1 MEERTVTAVPE
12 KPGRIFALDGI
23 RCLATLSI
31 LTFHFNL
38 LTAELGAAKPV
49 GFLTFANGSMG
60 HFGVPLFFILSGYS
74 LHLRWAGRFA
84 WKPYLKSRFLSILPV
99 YWLGFSVLFLY
110 TDMLHG
116 ALNPDIPLGNL
127 AFTVLGMDGYL
138 AGVVPTFYKIGEWF
152 VGCILLLYL
161 CFPLLEKALE
171 KRPLLLGIG
180 VLVLFLP
187 WVYYGRPLVA
197 MEHCF
202 VTRIPEFLLGMY
214 LAKYRGP
221 LCLERWGWLG
231 FFPLAVLWAVP
242 LGWPE
247 PILTLLVGASAFP
260 AVYWLCSLV
269 KNRRVC
275 RLAQT
280 LAGYSYAVFLVHH
293 VTLDILFRPRLTGVQ
308 CTMPQI
314 LGVWGLYLAVVLV
327 LGVGLFY
334 ADRWLRALPQKL
346 RTAKSAA

>member
-1 MEERTVTAVPE
+1 MLE
-12 KPGRIFALDGI
+12 KPKRIFALDGI

-38 LTAELGAAKPV
+38 LTAELGTAEPV

-74 LHLRWAGRFA
+74 LQLRWAGRFA
-84 WKPYLKSRFLSILPV
+84 WKPYLKSRFLSILPA
-99 YWLGFSVLFLY
+99 YWLGFGVLFLY
-110 TDMLHG
+110 TDILHG

-127 AFTVLGMDGYL
+127 AFTAIGMDGYL

-152 VGCILLLYL
+152 VGCILLLYF
-161 CFPLLEKALE
+161 CFPLLQKALE
-171 KRPLLLGIG
+171 KWPVWLGVS

-202 VTRIPEFLLGMY
+202 ITRIPEFLLGMY
-214 LAKYRGP
+214 LAKYRDAVQ
-221 LCLERWGWLG
+221 LDRWGWLG
-231 FFPLAVLWAVP
+231 FFPLAFLWVVP

-247 PILTLLVGASAFP
+247 PVRTLLVGASAFP

-269 KNRRVC
+269 KNRWVC
-275 RLAQT
+275 RAAQT

-293 VTLDILFRPRLTGVQ
+293 VTLDIVFRPRLTGVQ

-314 LGVWGLYLAVVLV
+314 LGVWLLYLALVLV
-327 LGVGLFY
+327 LGMGLFY
-334 ADRWLRALPQKL
+334 ADRFVRSLPKKL
-346 RTAKSAA
+346 HAKKAAA